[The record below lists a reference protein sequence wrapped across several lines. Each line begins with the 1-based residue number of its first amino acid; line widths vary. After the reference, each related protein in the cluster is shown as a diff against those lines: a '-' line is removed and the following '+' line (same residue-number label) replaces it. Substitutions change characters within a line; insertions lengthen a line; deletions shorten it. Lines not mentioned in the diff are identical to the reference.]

1 MRTITFYS
9 LVYLFLLSSGCN
21 SKFQQKYTATEYEPC
36 KEVIS
41 FLQKE
46 FYRDKKNRLRTVR
59 NDYTQYG
66 VDFDTTI
73 VKPFH
78 SLRTYSKNGNCFEK
92 IRTTDF
98 FAILGKPD
106 FVGKHPYYK
115 YNYCVY
121 FITSGGDNVTCPKG
135 CVDASGVYDFK
146 NKMGYTKASYCH
158 RLEIRYRPKDNSIV
172 HINLY

>member
-1 MRTITFYS
+1 MRTIKFYS

-59 NDYTQYG
+59 NDFTQYETE
-66 VDFDTTI
+66 FDTVI
-73 VKPFH
+73 VKPFL
-78 SLRTYSKNGNCFEK
+78 SLFLYSKGDCYDK
-92 IRTTDF
+92 IRTSDF
-98 FAILGKPD
+98 FATLGKPD
-106 FVGKHPYYK
+106 FIGKHPYHK
-115 YNYCVY
+115 YYYCVY
-121 FITSGGDNVTCPKG
+121 FITTDSRVVCPKG
-135 CVDASGVYDFK
+135 CVNEVGRYDYK
-146 NKMGYTKASYCH
+146 YKMGYNKAASC
-158 RLEIRYRPKDNSIV
+158 RCLEIRYRFKDNSIF